1 MIAIIKKILDFCNV
15 LSYDGKLSITNI
27 AVIAMITKLVL
38 SPSPDLATVGVTAV
52 SFLNYMHK
60 RNSNNDDKSGPTS

>member
-1 MIAIIKKILDFCNV
+1 MIQFIKKVLAFLNV
-15 LSYDGKLSITNI
+15 LDYNGTSLSITNI

-38 SPSPDLATVGVTAV
+38 TSNPDLATVGVTAV

-60 RNSNNDDKSGPTS
+60 RSSTPDEKV